1 MPSSSFEPP
10 ANSSNLAA
18 KSGCRL
24 LVPLPGGRVQ
34 NLIQILDF
42 SGTMSIQYSAS
53 QLQPDGE
60 RTVQAPV
67 VSRNFQLVGL
77 AEVLARH
84 ETRHVLVEDEA
95 GNLIG
100 VISEDD
106 LRNAMRDISDENPTA
121 WHQRTVESLLT
132 VTFEEAGST
141 PEVPKSPHKAEITRT
156 ASERHAASS
165 SVADPIDVVSVSD
178 GENLVALVSSEDV
191 LFSWSR
197 LEPALA
203 SAATDPLTRLPNR
216 THFERRFH
224 EEWHRASRLGLSLGL
239 LIVDVDRFKD
249 INDSFGHLRGDMVL
263 AAIAE
268 CCGRQ
273 LRSYDLVARYAG
285 DEFVA
290 LTCGC
295 RPEEIDLPIRRLQ
308 RAAAEL
314 NLESNGQPIAV
325 SLSIGAAVLST
336 APGDLRP
343 DALFDAADHCLYLAK
358 ERGRACAFR
367 TEMSADGTTTEPV
380 SVTRPVAHPAV

>member
-1 MPSSSFEPP
+1 
-10 ANSSNLAA
+10 
-18 KSGCRL
+18 
-24 LVPLPGGRVQ
+24 
-34 NLIQILDF
+34 
-42 SGTMSIQYSAS
+42 MSLHYSAS
-53 QLQPDGE
+53 QLLPDDD

-67 VSRNFQLVGL
+67 VCRTYQLGGL
-77 AEVLARH
+77 AEVMARH
-84 ETRHVLVEDEA
+84 ETRHVLVEDGS

-100 VISEDD
+100 IVSEED
-106 LRNAMRDISDENPTA
+106 LRNAMRDFLDENPTA
-121 WHQRTVESLLT
+121 WHQRTVESLLA
-132 VTFEEAGST
+132 VAFEE
-141 PEVPKSPHKAEITRT
+141 PEPDSALQPEIAACDATSQFHRDTTDAPAPAEP
-156 ASERHAASS
+156 
-165 SVADPIDVVSVSD
+165 ADPLDFVSVSD
-178 GENLVALVSSEDV
+178 GENLVALVSSDDV
-191 LFSWSR
+191 LFSWNR

-224 EEWHRASRLGLSLGL
+224 EEWQRASRLGLTLGL
-239 LIVDVDRFKD
+239 LIIDVDRFKE

-295 RPEEIDLPIRRLQ
+295 SQEEIDLPIRRLQ
-308 RAAAEL
+308 DAVRNL
-314 NLESNGQPIAV
+314 NLESNGQPIPV

-336 APGDLRP
+336 SPGQLTP
-343 DALFDAADHCLYLAK
+343 EMLFDAADRSLYLAK

-367 TEMSADGTTTEPV
+367 TQMSADGSTSDPI
-380 SVTRPVAHPAV
+380 AVIPGRSSQPSHS

>member
-1 MPSSSFEPP
+1 M
-10 ANSSNLAA
+10 
-18 KSGCRL
+18 
-24 LVPLPGGRVQ
+24 
-34 NLIQILDF
+34 
-42 SGTMSIQYSAS
+42 GTHYSAS

-67 VSRNFQLVGL
+67 VSRTFQLVGL
-77 AEVLARH
+77 AELLSRH

-100 VISEDD
+100 IISEDD

-132 VTFEEAGST
+132 VSFEESEGEHHSLLRR
-141 PEVPKSPHKAEITRT
+141 SGRT
-156 ASERHAASS
+156 AQDDELRTQAESNPPAGL
-165 SVADPIDVVSVSD
+165 VDPIDFVSVSD

-191 LFSWSR
+191 LFSWNR

-249 INDSFGHLRGDMVL
+249 INDSFGHLRGDMAL

-295 RPEEIDLPIRRLQ
+295 QPDEIDLPIRRLQ
-308 RAAAEL
+308 RAATQL
-314 NLESNGQPIAV
+314 NLESNGQPIPV
-325 SLSIGAAVLST
+325 SLSIGAAVLS
-336 APGDLRP
+336 ASPSELQP
-343 DALFDAADHCLYLAK
+343 DSLFDAADHCLYLAK

-367 TEMSADGTTTEPV
+367 TEMSADGSTSEPV
-380 SVTRPVAHPAV
+380 AVSSAAIKSS